1 MEKTYKVDAVLIDTG
16 IIYAL
21 ADRTDTWHKK
31 AVDFT
36 TAFMGKL
43 LVPSP
48 VIPEACYLLN
58 SFLGANAELAFL
70 HSLIKKELVIE
81 HSKEDDL
88 LRIVELL
95 KKYRDQNIGYVDASL
110 IAVAERLKIKKVLT
124 TDRKHFPI
132 IKPNHCE
139 RFAIFP

>member
-21 ADRTDTWHKK
+21 ADRTDTWYKR

-48 VIPEACYLLN
+48 VISEACYLLN
-58 SFLGANAELAFL
+58 SFLGANAELTFL

-124 TDRKHFPI
+124 TDRKHFSI

-139 RFAIFP
+139 RFAIFL

>member
-1 MEKTYKVDAVLIDTG
+1 MEKSYKVDAVLIDTG

-21 ADRTDTWHKK
+21 ADRTDTWHTR
-31 AVDFT
+31 AVNFT
-36 TAFMGKL
+36 TTFRGKL

-48 VIPEACYLLN
+48 VISEACYLLN
-58 SFLGANAELAFL
+58 SFLGASAELAFL
-70 HSLIKKELVIE
+70 HSLINREIVIE

-95 KKYRDQNIGYVDASL
+95 KKYEDQNIGYVDASL
-110 IAVAERLKIKKVLT
+110 IAVAERLKITKVLT
-124 TDRKHFPI
+124 TDRKHFSI

-139 RFAIFP
+139 IFAIFP